1 MKYLNC
7 YSKKD
12 IRIEDIAIPHID
24 ENEALVRTIFCGL
37 CITDIL
43 KIIDDGI
50 KKPVKL
56 GHEVVGMIHKVGE
69 KVKSIK
75 EGDLVALYHR
85 IPCFKCNYCLHKKYS
100 MCRHAR
106 ETNFDPQGFSEYIRL
121 SAEHV
126 QYNTFIIEDKNN
138 LKNAAF
144 TEPVATCIRAI
155 ENIPL
160 LEEDRVAVIGC
171 GTMGSIILKLLNYYN
186 IRVLAVDIDDN
197 KLEFAKKFG
206 ATQILNSKTGSV
218 QEKIRMFAPQGLD
231 AAILTVTNAETIEL
245 SLSCLREGGYIQV
258 YAGPLKEKKI
268 EVDFDKLYKKEI
280 FILSLYSSYPEINR
294 KSFNLLMNSKTN
306 NLDFTPLI
314 SCILPIEKF
323 EEGMDLVLSQK
334 YFKILFYMNEEMGKA
349 YQ

>member
-7 YSKKD
+7 YSKND
-12 IRIEDIAIPHID
+12 IRIEDVAIPHID
-24 ENEALVRTIFCGL
+24 ENEALVKTIFCGL
-37 CITDIL
+37 CITDML
-43 KIIDDGI
+43 KIMDDEL

-56 GHEVVGMIHKVGE
+56 GHEVVGMIHKVGK

-138 LKNAAF
+138 LKNASF

-160 LEEDRVAVIGC
+160 LRGDKVAVFGC
-171 GTMGSIILKLLNYYN
+171 GTMGSIILKLLNYYD
-186 IRVLAVDIDDN
+186 IKALAIDIDDS
-197 KLEFAKKFG
+197 KLKFAEKFG
-206 ATQILNSKTGSV
+206 AAQTLNSKTENIR
-218 QEKIRMFAPQGLD
+218 EKIRIFAPQGLD
-231 AAILTVTNAETIEL
+231 AAILTVTNTETIDL
-245 SLSCLREGGYIQV
+245 SLLHLREGGYIQV
-258 YAGPLKEKKI
+258 YGGPFKEKEIK
-268 EVDFDKLYKKEI
+268 VDFDRLYKKEI
-280 FILSLYSSYPEINR
+280 FILSLYSSYPDINR
-294 KSFNLLMNSKTN
+294 KSFNLLMNSKIN

-314 SCILPIEKF
+314 SGILPIEKF
-323 EEGMDLVLSQK
+323 KEGMDMVLSRK
-334 YFKILFYMNEEMGKA
+334 YFKFLFYMNEEMGKA
-349 YQ
+349 YK